1 MSHLPVTQAIVNSRL
16 VGVWRVEPRFDR
28 SPWVTSETRAVIV
41 GGGIIGCSVA
51 YHLASLGWTEITLLE
66 QHQLTDGTTWHSA
79 GFVTALRG
87 NAAHR
92 SMVAYLPRLAG
103 TLREQT
109 GLDSGWRPV
118 GGLHLATTTARVDE
132 LRRHAQQAQQH
143 GVAMELRSASAAAAL
158 APMID
163 LSGVQAV
170 GWLPGDG
177 FVRPKDSVAALAA
190 AATARGVTIRTGVRV
205 TGFLQSGK
213 RLIGVRTDSGDLR
226 TQTVVLAAGA
236 ATAHLGHLAGGTIA
250 VAPVNHQYAVTAP
263 FDPPLDPDELPTVL
277 DPDRNLYLRGAGG
290 GLILGGYPSAPVAA
304 WPLNGV
310 PPLAQARSTAPPGA
324 VDDVVEAA
332 RARVPGLPGVS
343 KVICGPEAF
352 TPDGEPLV
360 GATGVPGLWVAAGM
374 GLHGMALAGGVGK
387 ALAEVIVAGRAEWDV
402 SSLDPQRFGPF
413 AHNRHWTTTR
423 AVDAYTRLRP

>member
-1 MSHLPVTQAIVNSRL
+1 M
-16 VGVWRVEPRFDR
+16 
-28 SPWVTSETRAVIV
+28 
-41 GGGIIGCSVA
+41 
-51 YHLASLGWTEITLLE
+51 LE

-87 NAAHR
+87 NTAHR
-92 SMVAYLPRLAG
+92 DMVAYLPRLAG

-109 GLDSGWRPV
+109 GLDPGWRPV
-118 GGLHLATTTARVDE
+118 GGLRLATTTARVDE
-132 LRRHAQQAQQH
+132 LRRQAQEAQQR
-143 GVAMELRSASAAAAL
+143 GVAMELRSASAAAEL
-158 APMID
+158 APRID
-163 LSGVQAV
+163 LSGVQAA

-205 TGFLQSGK
+205 TGFLKSGK
-213 RLIGVRTDSGDLR
+213 RVTGVRTDSGDVR
-226 TQTVVLAAGA
+226 TETVVLAAGA
-236 ATAHLGHLAGGTIA
+236 AAAHLGHLAGGTIA
-250 VAPVNHQYAVTAP
+250 LAPVNHQYAVTAP
-263 FDPPLDPDELPTVL
+263 FDPPLDPDELPTVR
-277 DPDRNLYLRGAGG
+277 DPDSNLYLRGAGG
-290 GLILGGYPSAPVAA
+290 GLILGGYPAVPVPG

-310 PPLAQARSTAPPGA
+310 PPLAQARSMAQPGP
-324 VDDVVEAA
+324 VDEVVGAA
-332 RARVPGLPGVS
+332 RARVRGLPDVL

-360 GATGVPGLWVAAGM
+360 GPTGVPGLWVAAGM

-387 ALAEVIVAGRAEWDV
+387 ALAELIVGGSAEWDV

-423 AVDAYTRLRP
+423 AVDAFSRLHP